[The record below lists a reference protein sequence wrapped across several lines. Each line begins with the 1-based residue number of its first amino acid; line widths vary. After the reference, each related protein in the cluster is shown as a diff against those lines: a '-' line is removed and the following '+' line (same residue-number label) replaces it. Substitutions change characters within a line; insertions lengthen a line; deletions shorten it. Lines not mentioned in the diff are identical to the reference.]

1 MNTLKEYELEIM
13 ECLRCKACLTLHP
26 PELYNTTYQ
35 LMCPS
40 MERFKFFAYSGG
52 GQAAIAKAIVLGT
65 LDWSPEVAGVMYKC
79 TMCGAC
85 REQCLGN
92 FGRIQNPHQYRWTHL
107 IELFQL
113 MRSELVERSL
123 VPPEVRDF
131 LENITL
137 HGNPWG
143 QPGSGRGEWLE
154 QAGIE
159 LFKEGDE
166 YLLYLGCLGSYDDR
180 CRKAASSL
188 ARLLHQAGLSFG
200 ALGEGEGCDG
210 NDVKTLGEEG
220 LFEHLAGG
228 NIERFKEMGVKKIV
242 TFSPHAYN
250 AMKNDYPGLGADFEL
265 YHYTQVLWNLIESG
279 RIEPAE
285 QEAVATYHDPCFLG
299 RYNGIYE
306 EPRNILASIPGMEL
320 QEMVRSKEK
329 SYCCGGGG
337 GGFCTDY
344 LGGSE
349 RSPSRRRLREA
360 YDTQARVL
368 AVACPAC
375 LTMLEDALAAEGL
388 EEEMKVKDISELVAG
403 DSS

>member
-1 MNTLKEYELEIM
+1 MNDLKDYELEIM
-13 ECLRCKACLTLHP
+13 ECMRCKACLTLHP
-26 PELYNTTYQ
+26 PELYETSYQ

-40 MERFKFFAYSGG
+40 NERFKFFSYSGG
-52 GQAAIAKAIVLGT
+52 GQAAIAKAIALGT
-65 LDWSPEVAGVMYKC
+65 LDWSLEIAGVIYKC

-92 FGRIQNPHQYRWTHL
+92 FGRIQNPERYRWTHL

-113 MRSELVERSL
+113 MRAELVERSL

-131 LENITL
+131 LESIMT

-143 QPGSGRGEWLE
+143 QPRPGRGEWLKD
-154 QAGIE
+154 AGID
-159 LFKEGDE
+159 LYKEGDE

-188 ARLLHQAGLSFG
+188 AGLLSRAGVSFG
-200 ALGEGEGCDG
+200 ALGEEEGCDG
-210 NDVKTLGEEG
+210 NEVKMMGEEG
-220 LFEHLAGG
+220 LFEHLAGD
-228 NIERFKEMGVKKIV
+228 NINKFKEKKVKKVV

-250 AMKNDYPGLGADFEL
+250 AMKNEYTGLGGDFEV
-265 YHYTQVLWNLIESG
+265 YHYTQVLWDLVESG
-279 RIEPAE
+279 KIEPAE
-285 QEAVATYHDPCFLG
+285 QGAVATYHDPCFLG

-306 EPRNILASIPGMEL
+306 EPRNILASIPGMQL
-320 QEMVRSKEK
+320 QEMPRSREK
-329 SYCCGGGG
+329 SYCCGGGS

-349 RSPSRRRLREA
+349 RSPGRRRIREA
-360 YDTQARVL
+360 YDTGAKVL

-375 LTMLEDALAAEGL
+375 LTMLEDALVAEGL
-388 EEEMKVKDISELVAG
+388 GEEMMVRDISELVAG
-403 DSS
+403 ISI